1 MGKTELKVSPLDDS
15 ILDIRLIYSFSKYK
29 NWDEHLED
37 VLDHIKET
45 PDFHY
50 IKHEFQF
57 RKQTGGVVEEIEPR
71 KTLKDFREQLLEDWY
86 NGQRREI
93 TN

>member
-1 MGKTELKVSPLDDS
+1 MGKTEVKVSPLDDS

-29 NWDEHLED
+29 NWDEHLDD

-45 PDFHY
+45 PDFNY

-57 RKQTGGVVEEIEPR
+57 RKQNGGVVEEIEP
-71 KTLKDFREQLLEDWY
+71 KTLKDFREQLLEDWVR
-86 NGQRREI
+86 GQRRV
-93 TN
+93 

>member
-1 MGKTELKVSPLDDS
+1 MGKTEVQVSPLNDH
-15 ILDIRLIYSFSKYK
+15 ILDIRFVFSFSKYK
-29 NWDEHLED
+29 DWDEHLDD

-45 PDFHY
+45 PDFTY

-57 RKQTGGVVEEIEPR
+57 RKQTGGVVEEVEPR

-86 NGQRREI
+86 IGQKRRE
-93 TN
+93 